1 MLEYFF
7 RRVVTLFFTLVFASI
22 IIFVSLEIIPGDPAS
37 YMLGINAQE
46 DTVIALKKELGLDK
60 PKFERY
66 LIWVK
71 GMLIGDFGVSYT
83 YRSPVIEMVGERL
96 WVSLPLAIYALLLST
111 IIALPVGIFAA
122 ANRGKILDF

>member
-83 YRSPVIEMVGERL
+83 YRSPVIEMVGER
-96 WVSLPLAIYALLLST
+96 
-111 IIALPVGIFAA
+111 
-122 ANRGKILDF
+122 

>member
-83 YRSPVIEMVGERL
+83 YRSPGDL
-96 WVSLPLAIYALLLST
+96 
-111 IIALPVGIFAA
+111 
-122 ANRGKILDF
+122 

>member
-1 MLEYFF
+1 MF
-7 RRVVTLFFTLVFASI
+7 
-22 IIFVSLEIIPGDPAS
+22 
-37 YMLGINAQE
+37 GINAQE

-96 WVSLPLAIYALLLST
+96 WVSCLSNLRSFIVNNYSST
-111 IIALPVGIFAA
+111 CRYLCT
-122 ANRGKILDF
+122 ANRGKILISQ

>member
-71 GMLIGDFGVSYT
+71 GMLIGDFGVS
-83 YRSPVIEMVGERL
+83 
-96 WVSLPLAIYALLLST
+96 
-111 IIALPVGIFAA
+111 
-122 ANRGKILDF
+122 

>member
-111 IIALPVGIFAA
+111 IIALACRYFCCG
-122 ANRGKILDF
+122 

>member
-66 LIWVK
+66 LIW
-71 GMLIGDFGVSYT
+71 G
-83 YRSPVIEMVGERL
+83 
-96 WVSLPLAIYALLLST
+96 
-111 IIALPVGIFAA
+111 
-122 ANRGKILDF
+122 

>member
-83 YRSPVIEMVGERL
+83 YRSPEICTQVNARKR
-96 WVSLPLAIYALLLST
+96 A
-111 IIALPVGIFAA
+111 
-122 ANRGKILDF
+122 